1 MESELLKPERKPTKR
16 RWALLAGPVLIAVA
30 LLLFGYAQFFG
41 GSDDEDGGLY
51 FEIPYGAQQRVPAG
65 LLSAVDMPTNIV
77 FAKGETARIT
87 VVNNDTV
94 THLAGPFLVGPGQTY
109 IQNFP
114 NPGVYPI
121 ACTVND
127 DESIV
132 VTVEE

>member
-1 MESELLKPERKPTKR
+1 MEPEHLVPERKPAKR

-30 LLLFGYAQFFG
+30 LLLIGYGQFFG
-41 GSDDEDGGLY
+41 GDGDDDGGL
-51 FEIPYGAQQRVPAG
+51 FFVIPYGAQQTVPAG
-65 LLSAVDMPTNIV
+65 LLSAVDMPTNIT
-77 FAKGETARIT
+77 FARGETARIT
-87 VVNNDTV
+87 VTNNDTV

>member
-1 MESELLKPERKPTKR
+1 MNTERRTPGAHPSSR
-16 RWALLAGPVLIAVA
+16 RWILLAGSALIAIT
-30 LLLFGYAQFFG
+30 LLLLGYARFG
-41 GSDDEDGGLY
+41 EDAPDDGGLR

-65 LLSAVDMPTNIV
+65 LLSAVSMPTNIT
-77 FAKGETARIT
+77 FSRGETARIT

-94 THLAGPFLVGPGQTY
+94 THLAGPFLVGPGQTF

>member
-1 MESELLKPERKPTKR
+1 MTPGEQVSRAKPTPR
-16 RWALLAGPVLIAVA
+16 RRALLAGPVLIAVA
-30 LLLFGYAQFFG
+30 LLLIGYGQFGSESAK
-41 GSDDEDGGLY
+41 DGGLF
-51 FEIPYGAQQRVPAG
+51 FEIEYGAQQRVPAG
-65 LLSAVDMPTNIV
+65 LLSAVEMPTDIRFGNGDT
-77 FAKGETARIT
+77 AKIT

-109 IQNFP
+109 VQTFP
-114 NPGVYPI
+114 SAGVYPI

>member
-1 MESELLKPERKPTKR
+1 MDATRAPARR
-16 RWALLAGPVLIAVA
+16 RWPLLAGVSLIAVA
-30 LLLFGYAQFFG
+30 LLFLAYGQVR
-41 GSDDEDGGLY
+41 DEPVDDGGLL
-51 FEIPYGAQQRVPAG
+51 FVIPYGAQQRVPAG
-65 LLSAVDMPTNIV
+65 LLSAVEMPTEIV

-114 NPGVYPI
+114 NAGVFPI
-121 ACTVND
+121 DCTVND

>member
-1 MESELLKPERKPTKR
+1 MEASLKPKSR
-16 RWALLAGPVLIAVA
+16 RWPLLAGVALIAVA
-30 LLLFGYAQFFG
+30 LLLFAYAQFR
-41 GSDDEDGGLY
+41 EDQEDAGGLF

-65 LLSAVDMPTNIV
+65 LLSAVDMPTEIV

-94 THLAGPFLVGPGQTY
+94 MHLAGPFLVGPGQTY

-114 NPGVYPI
+114 NPGVFPI
-121 ACTVND
+121 DCTVND